1 MNNNNYSKSEERL
14 NVFSHGMGIIL
25 SVVAFIFLVIKS
37 GNPTEVISSIV
48 FGTSLILLYTASTLY
63 HSTTIP
69 HRRKKF
75 RILDHAMIYVLIAGT
90 YTPVCLITLNKSIG
104 LTLLIIIWTIAF
116 LGVILK
122 LFLTGKYDKLSTI
135 LYVLMGWIAVF
146 ATRPLLTYMQ
156 EDGLLWLLYG
166 GIFYT
171 IGAIIYS
178 IRNIPFNHA
187 LFHFFVLGGSICHFL
202 MIYSYVL

>member
-187 LFHFFVLGGSICHFL
+187 LFHFFVLGGSICHFV